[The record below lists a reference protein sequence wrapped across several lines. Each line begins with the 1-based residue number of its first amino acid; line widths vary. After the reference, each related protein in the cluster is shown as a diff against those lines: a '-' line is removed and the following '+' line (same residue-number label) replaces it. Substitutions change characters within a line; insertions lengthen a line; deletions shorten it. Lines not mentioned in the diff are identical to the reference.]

1 VTATLV
7 WVTALR
13 KGVAYHVLDE
23 QRQTPCGRWHGG
35 RQELL
40 RGVVITVEAAKAK
53 AMPECAR
60 CYGHGEVVAP
70 RASRGRR
77 P

>member
-1 VTATLV
+1 MTHV

-13 KGVAYHVLDE
+13 KGVAYHILDN

-35 RQELL
+35 QQELL
-40 RGVVITVEAAKAK
+40 RGHAITVEAAKAK

-70 RASRGRR
+70 RSAAAKRGRS
-77 P
+77 